1 MIDKHSPMAQ
11 RHVVLTFILATST
24 LISANQSFE
33 SDHSSHLRS
42 ASRQLMSLA
51 SFHDPATIV
60 RKGEQ
65 CTLINNLGVKVLA
78 QPGVEPATMRA
89 QVASQTLLDQLH
101 LDIHTNRPIW
111 TSGIIAELD
120 KIVASGGS
128 ISCSH
133 YPHSAEDV
141 GLAVQKIGLDMK
153 HSKVGVVSSIS
164 PWVEH
169 VLRSHGASHVITID
183 YNEPIVCSGIE
194 WIESKSVPSFGDEVG
209 TYDLLVSFSGIE
221 HSGLG
226 RYGDPINPNGDLEAM
241 QQIHR
246 ALVPGG
252 YLLLAIPTGDND
264 YIEGGNAHR
273 IYGPDRMAQM
283 LEHFEFIGR
292 VWDGQVF
299 GGWEDVDSTPRLFST
314 GHEIIPLPFWQFQ
327 NVLIL
332 RKMG

>member
-1 MIDKHSPMAQ
+1 M
-11 RHVVLTFILATST
+11 L
-24 LISANQSFE
+24 N
-33 SDHSSHLRS
+33 SSHLHS
-42 ASRQLMSLA
+42 CCNLA
-51 SFHDPATIV
+51 AFLTSNPFQIV
-60 RKGEQ
+60 DAPIFRYREDLDKGEQ
-65 CTLINNLGVKVLA
+65 CTLINNLGAEVLA
-78 QPGVEPATMRA
+78 QPGVEEATVGA
-89 QVASQTLLDQLH
+89 QVASQALSEQLH
-101 LDIHTNRPIW
+101 LDIHTKRPIW

-120 KIVASGGS
+120 RIVASGES

>member
-1 MIDKHSPMAQ
+1 M
-11 RHVVLTFILATST
+11 L
-24 LISANQSFE
+24 N
-33 SDHSSHLRS
+33 SSHLHS
-42 ASRQLMSLA
+42 CCNLA
-51 SFHDPATIV
+51 VFLTSNPFQIV
-60 RKGEQ
+60 DAPIFRYREDLDKGEQ
-65 CTLINNLGVKVLA
+65 CTLINNLGVEVLA
-78 QPGVEPATMRA
+78 QPGVEEATVGA
-89 QVASQTLLDQLH
+89 QVASQALSEQLH
-101 LDIHTNRPIW
+101 LDIHTKRPIW

-120 KIVASGGS
+120 RIVASGES

-241 QQIHR
+241 EQMHR

-252 YLLLAIPTGDND
+252 YLLLAIPTGDNGGVR
-264 YIEGGNAHR
+264 GGNAHR